1 MQDMRPTDAARAS
14 LYNKNKLKLGLFAA
28 NCSSGRAATKVP
40 ERWRANWDDN
50 LGLAKVADEAG
61 LDFLLPI
68 ARWKGYRGETNF
80 HGSVLEPTLWACG
93 LLAHTK
99 RITVFS
105 TIHAPLLHPVVAAKQ
120 FATADLIGH
129 GRMAMNVVCGW
140 NQDEFDMFGVENREH
155 HLRYAY
161 GKEWLQV
168 VRRLWEEEG
177 EFSFE
182 GQFMNLKGL
191 ISNPKPYG
199 GSRPLIMN
207 AGASAAGQEF
217 ALANSDILFNLLVT
231 PEQGRNAVAASR
243 ARARQVGREDI
254 KIFTAGYYVC
264 RPTRQEALDYHRY
277 YVEEQG
283 DQEAYK
289 HLLDLQFPS
298 PEARKHHGADAL
310 RMRHIGGNGS
320 YPMIGSPDDIANE
333 LKMISDL
340 GYDGMAASF
349 VNYLDEFPYFRD
361 EVLPRLER
369 LGLRQR
375 GSID

>member
-1 MQDMRPTDAARAS
+1 MQDMRPTIANRAS

-40 ERWRANWDDN
+40 ERWRGDWDDN
-50 LGLAKVADEAG
+50 LRLAQMADEAG
-61 LDFLLPI
+61 LDFMLPI

-93 LLAHTK
+93 LLAQTK

-105 TIHAPLLHPVVAAKQ
+105 TIHAPLFHPVVAAKQ

-140 NQDEFDMFGVENREH
+140 NQDEFDMFGVENRQH
-155 HLRYAY
+155 DLRYAY

-168 VRRLWEEEG
+168 IRRLWQEER

-182 GQFMNLKGL
+182 GQFINLKGL

-207 AGASAAGQEF
+207 AGASPAGQEF
-217 ALANSDILFNLLVT
+217 ALAHSDILFNLLVT
-231 PEQGRNAVAASR
+231 PEQGRNAVAAAR
-243 ARARQVGREDI
+243 ARAREIGREDI

-277 YVEEQG
+277 YVEEHG
-283 DQEAYK
+283 DQEAYE

-298 PEARKHHGADAL
+298 PEARKHHGAAAL

-340 GYDGMAASF
+340 GYDGIAASF
-349 VNYLDEFPYFRD
+349 VNYADEFPYFRD

-369 LGLRQR
+369 LGLRER
-375 GSID
+375 GSIG